1 MKEELAEK
9 LRKSKEARAKKSG
22 KSSLAKQRHN
32 YEIRDFSQLA
42 YFTL

>member
-9 LRKSKEARAKKSG
+9 LKKSKEARAKKSG
-22 KSSLAKQRHN
+22 KLLSKQRHN